1 MIFLYYQTILF
12 YNEEYAYAQDIIKMV
27 KETTEQKK
35 KILDERSQSMP
46 LSVSDFNT
54 LLNIELTPVE
64 PYQHRVR

>member
-1 MIFLYYQTILF
+1 
-12 YNEEYAYAQDIIKMV
+12 MV

-64 PYQHRVR
+64 PYQYRVR